1 MGLFMQAYLNS
12 RQPTLGWEVGGG
24 VAALQERSPIE
35 LGEELTL
42 LTNLSEWVPP
52 ARLKVWIEQE
62 IERLDLD
69 IPRISG
75 SSWQHLDVQP
85 KMLLALLS
93 FAYATRV
100 FCPEDIVE
108 RCSSD
113 VMFRLISEGNVPFVQ
128 ELSNF
133 RRRNR
138 RLLERI
144 LTGVF
149 LQAIRDKFDLDVIWL
164 STELLQD
171 LSEHAKARL
180 DLARHMDT
188 R

>member
-1 MGLFMQAYLNS
+1 MRAYLNS
-12 RQPTLGWEVGGG
+12 RQPTLAWEVGDGS
-24 VAALQERSPIE
+24 AAFEDRSSVE

-42 LTNLSEWVPP
+42 LTDLSEWVSP

-62 IERLDLD
+62 IERLNGDSS
-69 IPRISG
+69 RIAESL
-75 SSWQHLDVQP
+75 WQRLDVQP

-108 RCSSD
+108 RCYSD
-113 VMFRLISEGNVPFVQ
+113 AMFRLICEGSVPFVQ

-144 LTGVF
+144 LVGVF

-164 STELLQD
+164 SPELLHD
-171 LSEHAKARL
+171 LNGHAKVRL